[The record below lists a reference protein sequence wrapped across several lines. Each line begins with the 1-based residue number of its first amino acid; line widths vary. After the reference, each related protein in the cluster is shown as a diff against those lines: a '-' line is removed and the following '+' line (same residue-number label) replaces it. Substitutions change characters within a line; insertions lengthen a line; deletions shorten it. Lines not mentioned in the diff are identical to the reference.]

1 MIFEVNKNMIWLF
14 ILFLLIGGIA
24 LFLSRGFEEDEGG
37 KAIAKLGGFSAI
49 ALSALFFLISTITI
63 IRPGYV
69 GVQTTFGTIN
79 PSPLLNGVHLVNPL
93 SSITDV
99 EIRTFEY
106 TMSASIDEGAKKGDD
121 SIRLFSSEGLPMD
134 ADITLIWRPAPNM
147 IPWLYQH
154 IGTHDDFVSKIIRPS
169 SRSALR
175 DSVVKYTAKEAIT
188 SSRDRLA
195 VDVKNAMEKSIDKI
209 LAAEDY
215 KGGAIV
221 IQDALIRNIEPP
233 EKLKEA
239 IQFKLVADQESQ
251 RMQFVLSKEL
261 QEAKRK
267 TIEAQGIA
275 DFQRIVTQGIS
286 EPLLQWKGI
295 EATLELAKSPNAKV
309 VVIGSGKNGLPIIL
323 GQDGSVS
330 AAPKGK

>member
-1 MIFEVNKNMIWLF
+1 MIWLF

-24 LFLSRGFEEDEGG
+24 LFISGGYEDAGD
-37 KAIAKLGGFSAI
+37 KAIAKLGGRVAI
-49 ALSALFFLISTITI
+49 ALSLVFFFVSTMTI
-63 IRPGYV
+63 IRPGFV

-93 SSITDV
+93 SSITEV

-106 TMSASIDEGAKKGDD
+106 TMSASTDEGAKKGDD

-134 ADITLIWRPAPNM
+134 ADITLIWRPAPAM

-188 SSRDRLA
+188 SSRDKLA
-195 VDVKNAMEKSIDKI
+195 VDVKTLMQKSIEQI

-221 IQDALIRNIEPP
+221 IQEALIRNIEPP

-295 EATLELAKSPNAKV
+295 EATLELAKSSNAKV